1 MTSKEEKMKN
11 DMKMK
16 HDMMSKLL
24 DELMDCMPQEEP
36 LVKIMK
42 YSKKTRDKFGKIW
55 EKVQKDVEERNFEEE
70 KLERIGN
77 FCEEMHKLIDEFM
90 KQEEIEG
97 V

>member
-1 MTSKEEKMKN
+1 MTSKEEMMKN

-24 DELMDCMPQEEP
+24 DDLMDCMPQEEP

-42 YSKKTRDKFGKIW
+42 YAKKTRDKFGKIV
-55 EKVQKDVEERNFEEE
+55 EKVQKDFEERNFEEE

-77 FCEEMHKLIDEFM
+77 FCEEMRKLIDEFM